1 MNYSDSSL
9 EHSKLFLLGSPEDE
23 LIISV
28 PILPNIMQTISSTSR
43 TVFVQNIIALKYWN
57 TETEEQTEQNNLIKD
72 SELFLILLSNGEFLL
87 YSEFDGRMIEIKSKE
102 LYEQSLIQNRALYKV
117 SSLDIICLGIC

>member
-43 TVFVQNIIALKYWN
+43 NVYVQNIIALKYWN